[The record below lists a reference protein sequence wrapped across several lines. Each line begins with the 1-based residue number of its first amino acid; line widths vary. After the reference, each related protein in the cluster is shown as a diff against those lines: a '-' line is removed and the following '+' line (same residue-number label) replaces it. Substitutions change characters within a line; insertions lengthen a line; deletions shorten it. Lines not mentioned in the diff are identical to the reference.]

1 MKIIDTLQ
9 ELKGRTKHAERKMVE
24 DKYDVIQLQMEKDEE
39 ITEHH
44 AREETLI
51 IVRNGKVE
59 FDVEGKKVV
68 LTNENLLQMEPYEK
82 HSLKAIEKTDLILL
96 KFK

>member
-1 MKIIDTLQ
+1 MKLVETLR
-9 ELKGRTKHAERKMVE
+9 ELKAQNKHAERKLNE
-24 DKYDVIQLQMEKDEE
+24 EKYDVIQIQMEKGEE

-51 IVRNGKVE
+51 IVRSGKVE
-59 FDVEGKKVV
+59 FDLESEKVV
-68 LTNENLLQMEPYEK
+68 LTNEQLLQMDPYEK

>member
-1 MKIIDTLQ
+1 MKMIDTLQ
-9 ELKGRTKHAERKMVE
+9 ELNGRAKHAERKIAE
-24 DKYDVIQLQMEKDEE
+24 DKYDVIQIQMEEDEE
-39 ITEHH
+39 VTEHH

-59 FDVEGKKVV
+59 FDVEGKKVI
-68 LTNENLLQMEPYEK
+68 LTNENLLQMDPYEK

-96 KFK
+96 KIK